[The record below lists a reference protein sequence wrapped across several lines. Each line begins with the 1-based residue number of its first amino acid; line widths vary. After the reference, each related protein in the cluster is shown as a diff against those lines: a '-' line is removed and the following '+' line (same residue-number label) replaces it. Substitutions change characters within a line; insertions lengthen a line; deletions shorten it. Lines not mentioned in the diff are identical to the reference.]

1 MFEPQDD
8 FRLLTEEEKR
18 AYLEEL
24 VRKAKEAI
32 DRALGDQ
39 AGDEINLWD
48 P

>member
-8 FRLLTEEEKR
+8 FRLLTGEERR

-24 VRKAKEAI
+24 VRKAREAI
-32 DRALGDQ
+32 DRALGDH
-39 AGDEINLWD
+39 ARDEINLWD